1 MNNYIKIVLIVL
13 GMAARSVLA
22 QSNSDSL
29 YQAALQ
35 AHAAEAKAD
44 QIRHQPISLAVGDQ
58 PVDFTL
64 ADPDGHPV
72 SLSSYKGKYVLV
84 DFWASWCKPCR
95 GENPNVLKAYNT
107 YKEKGFTVLSV
118 SLDGASMQNNWT
130 TAIRED
136 GLPWTQVNEP
146 AGFKDDKGV
155 AKLYNIHF
163 IPQNFLVGPDGKVLF
178 VDLRG
183 EKLQQSLGT
192 LFPN

>member
-1 MNNYIKIVLIVL
+1 MNNYIKIALVML
-13 GMAARSVLA
+13 GMAARSVHA

-44 QIRHQPISLAVGDQ
+44 EIKHQPISLVVGDH
-58 PVDFTL
+58 PADFTL

-107 YKEKGFTVLSV
+107 YKDKGFTVLSV

-130 TAIRED
+130 TAIKED
-136 GLPWTQVNEP
+136 RLPWAQVNEP
-146 AGFKDDKGV
+146 AGFKENAGV

-183 EKLQQSLGT
+183 EKLQQALDNLYGH
-192 LFPN
+192 